1 MHKTIYDTGLKD
13 IYVDKT
19 KNEHILQNVVPT
31 LTSLHSMINIM
42 EIEDARQAD
51 VEAAEAK
58 AQRKAELLAATG
70 IDLDAQPEI
79 EMPV

>member
-1 MHKTIYDTGLKD
+1 VHKTIYDTGLKD

-42 EIEDARQAD
+42 EINDARNAD

-58 AQRKAELLAATG
+58 A
-70 IDLDAQPEI
+70 
-79 EMPV
+79 